1 MKFEKAHKLKKG
13 YEIGIKITKFGKK
26 ISNLAK
32 GSELKVH
39 EIWETIQEFIKTVHE
54 IWKTKVNE
62 FQ

>member
-1 MKFEKAHKLKKG
+1 MKRVHEFGKFMKFEKAHKLKKG

-39 EIWETIQEFIKTVHE
+39 EI
-54 IWKTKVNE
+54 
-62 FQ
+62 